1 MAKKD
6 APALILPGL
15 DGLYQSLK
23 PWAYP
28 LVRFFAG
35 LILVPHGAQKLFG
48 AFGGGGLDGTAGF
61 FAKIGLEPSM
71 ILATWVGFFEFFGG
85 IAIAIGLLTRP
96 VALVV
101 AVQLLVAAFY
111 VHLASGYFWTG
122 RGYEFPLLWAIIMIA
137 IAIRGGGDKSIDKML
152 GKEF

>member
-1 MAKKD
+1 
-6 APALILPGL
+6 
-15 DGLYQSLK
+15 
-23 PWAYP
+23 
-28 LVRFFAG
+28 VRFFAG